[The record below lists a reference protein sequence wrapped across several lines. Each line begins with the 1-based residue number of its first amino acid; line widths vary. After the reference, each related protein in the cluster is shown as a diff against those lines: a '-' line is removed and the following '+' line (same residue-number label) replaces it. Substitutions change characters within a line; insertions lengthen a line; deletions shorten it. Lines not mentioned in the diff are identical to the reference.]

1 MKVILTDDLKSLGK
15 RGAVVSVTDGYARN
29 FLFPKKLAVVA
40 SDAALKNEQEKMKLA
55 KIRDAKLLAGAKE
68 EGAKFEGKSVTVKS
82 KAGTEGKLYGKIT
95 AKEIA
100 AAIKEQLNY
109 EVDRRKIH
117 IDDEIKALGQYP
129 VSFKLHPEVTATI
142 NVKVEQEV

>member
-15 RGAVVSVTDGYARN
+15 RGAVVNVTDGYARN
-29 FLFPKKLAVVA
+29 FLFPKNLAVVA
-40 SDAALKNEQEKMKLA
+40 SDAAVKNEKE
-55 KIRDAKLLAGAKE
+55 KIRLAQIKDAKLLAGAKE
-68 EGAKFEGKSVTVKS
+68 EGVKFEGKSVTVTS

-100 AAIKEQLNY
+100 VAIKEQLNY

-117 IDDEIKALGQYP
+117 IEEEIKSLGQYP
-129 VSFKLHPEVTATI
+129 VSFKIHPEVNVTI
-142 NVKVEQEV
+142 NVKVEQES